1 MKLFT
6 LVFSSFWVWLG
17 FLILAAT
24 ACYYIIEAIKAFRVP
39 KKLEAYK
46 IGDRWHIEI
55 SGAKLADELKA
66 FMDSAGMEG
75 ENNAEQQ

>member
-1 MKLFT
+1 MECIKFL
-6 LVFSSFWVWLG
+6 FSSFWVWLG

-46 IGDRWHIEI
+46 IGERWHIEI
-55 SGAKLADELKA
+55 VGTKLADELKA
-66 FMDSAGMEG
+66 FMDSAETEG
-75 ENNAEQQ
+75 GNNAEQ